1 VVVEVEQV
9 LLAHLILVVEVEQV
23 VLELVHHFQFVE
35 QQHIQLQ

>member
-9 LLAHLILVVEVEQV
+9 VEVVEQV

-35 QQHIQLQ
+35 QHHIQ